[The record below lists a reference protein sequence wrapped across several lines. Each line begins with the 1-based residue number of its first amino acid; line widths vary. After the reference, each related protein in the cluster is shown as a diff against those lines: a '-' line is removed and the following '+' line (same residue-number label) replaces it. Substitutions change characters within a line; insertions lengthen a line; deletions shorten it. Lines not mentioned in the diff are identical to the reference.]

1 MWGEVWGCLEVL
13 GKVWE
18 SVLECGGGRRD
29 MGKCVGEMWESVLVC
44 GGDMGKSWERCEKV
58 CWVWGR

>member
-1 MWGEVWGCLEVL
+1 MWVEVWGCLEVL

-18 SVLECGGGRRD
+18 SVLECGGD

-44 GGDMGKSWERCEKV
+44 GGGRGRCGEV
-58 CWVWGR
+58 SGEVREGVLGVG